1 MYCRFENGCA
11 MYRVTSVNDHG
22 WYMGQCRFSG
32 IAPSWGE
39 FYEVIGE
46 TNDSVEPTPWIEM
59 EGNGERHFLFY
70 LGDEALEVKA
80 QTWSMRP
87 ES

>member
-1 MYCRFENGCA
+1 
-11 MYRVTSVNDHG
+11 
-22 WYMGQCRFSG
+22 MGQCRFSG

-70 LGDEALEVKA
+70 LRDEALEVKA